1 MTNIQKRLNY
11 FGIAKEKFDR
21 LKYLKSSLK
30 DSFKL
35 FISTVIIINLQTILG
50 IIELFQSKY
59 LFDIKLYVAF
69 LMTITDLIVLSLTQ
83 TEIKYDLKRAFLRYI
98 RIQPNNLIV

>member
-11 FGIAKEKFDR
+11 FRVAKEKFDR
-21 LKYLKSSLK
+21 LKYLKRSLK

-35 FISTVIIINLQTILG
+35 FISTVIIINLQTIFG

-69 LMTITDLIVLSLTQ
+69 SMTITDLIVLSLTQ
-83 TEIKYDLKRAFLRYI
+83 TEIKYHLKGVFLRYI

>member
-59 LFDIKLYVAF
+59 LFDIKLFVAF
-69 LMTITDLIVLSLTQ
+69 LMTIADLSLTQ
-83 TEIKYDLKRAFLRYI
+83 TESKYHLKRAFLRYI